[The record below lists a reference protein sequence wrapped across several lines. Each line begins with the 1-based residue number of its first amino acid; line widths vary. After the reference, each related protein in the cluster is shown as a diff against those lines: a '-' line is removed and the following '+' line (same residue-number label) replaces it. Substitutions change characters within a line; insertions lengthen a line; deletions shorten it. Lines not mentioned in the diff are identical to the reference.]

1 MTDSLKNIV
10 IICSTM
16 VLIMALISLMF
27 MGFTKGKNFADMVTG
42 KMHQT
47 EVTMDEGEYLKYEGR
62 RMTGS
67 EVISAV
73 KYFQGELIPICIEV
87 NGICY
92 IYTDETLQTASMEDI
107 KKTTKKGKLYK
118 VTKDH
123 TLVNMLL
130 ENGELTE
137 SAAMTHPQKNVLMR
151 RNINK

>member
-1 MTDSLKNIV
+1 MMDSLKNIV

-107 KKTTKKGKLYK
+107 KKTTKKGNAEYINPEDIYIGQVNRDPVSGAIVKITF
-118 VTKDH
+118 TK
-123 TLVNMLL
+123 
-130 ENGELTE
+130 
-137 SAAMTHPQKNVLMR
+137 
-151 RNINK
+151 

>member
-16 VLIMALISLMF
+16 VLIMSLISLMF

-47 EVTMDEGEYLKYEGR
+47 EVTMDEGEYLKYDGR
-62 RMTGS
+62 RLTGS

-107 KKTTKKGKLYK
+107 KKTTKKGNAEYINPE
-118 VTKDH
+118 DIYIGQ
-123 TLVNMLL
+123 VNRDPVSGAIVKITFVNYPPL
-130 ENGELTE
+130 NLT
-137 SAAMTHPQKNVLMR
+137 V
-151 RNINK
+151 

>member
-10 IICSTM
+10 IMCSTM

-62 RMTGS
+62 RLTGS

-107 KKTTKKGKLYK
+107 KKTTKKGNAEYINPEDIYIGQVNRDPVSGAIVKITF
-118 VTKDH
+118 TK
-123 TLVNMLL
+123 
-130 ENGELTE
+130 
-137 SAAMTHPQKNVLMR
+137 
-151 RNINK
+151 

>member
-1 MTDSLKNIV
+1 MTDSLKNLV

-16 VLIMALISLMF
+16 VLIMSLISLMF

-62 RMTGS
+62 RLTGS

-107 KKTTKKGKLYK
+107 KKTTKKGNAEYINPE
-118 VTKDH
+118 DIYIGQ
-123 TLVNMLL
+123 VNRDPVSGAIVKITFVNYPPL
-130 ENGELTE
+130 NLTD
-137 SAAMTHPQKNVLMR
+137 
-151 RNINK
+151 

>member
-1 MTDSLKNIV
+1 MTDSLKNLV

-16 VLIMALISLMF
+16 VLVMALISLMF

-47 EVTMDEGEYLKYEGR
+47 EVTMDEGEYLKYDGR
-62 RMTGS
+62 RLTGS

-107 KKTTKKGKLYK
+107 KKTTKKGNAEYINPE
-118 VTKDH
+118 DIYIGQ
-123 TLVNMLL
+123 VNRDPVSGAIVKITFVNYPPL
-130 ENGELTE
+130 NLT
-137 SAAMTHPQKNVLMR
+137 V
-151 RNINK
+151 

>member
-1 MTDSLKNIV
+1 MTDSLKNLV

-16 VLIMALISLMF
+16 VLVMSLISLMF
-27 MGFTKGKNFADMVTG
+27 FGYTKGKKFADMVTG

-47 EVTMDEGEYLKYEGR
+47 EVTMDEGEYLKYDGR
-62 RMTGS
+62 RLTGS

-107 KKTTKKGKLYK
+107 KKTTKKGNAEYINPE
-118 VTKDH
+118 DIYIGQ
-123 TLVNMLL
+123 VNRDPVSGAIVKITFVNYPPL
-130 ENGELTE
+130 NLTD
-137 SAAMTHPQKNVLMR
+137 
-151 RNINK
+151 

>member
-1 MTDSLKNIV
+1 MTDSLKNLV

-16 VLIMALISLMF
+16 VLVMALISLMF

-107 KKTTKKGKLYK
+107 KKTTKKGNAEYINPE
-118 VTKDH
+118 DMYIGQ
-123 TLVNMLL
+123 VNRDPVSGAIVKITFVNYPPL
-130 ENGELTE
+130 NLTD
-137 SAAMTHPQKNVLMR
+137 
-151 RNINK
+151 

>member
-107 KKTTKKGKLYK
+107 KKTTKKGNAEYINPE
-118 VTKDH
+118 DIYIGQ
-123 TLVNMLL
+123 VNRDPVSGAIVKITFVNYPPL
-130 ENGELTE
+130 NLT
-137 SAAMTHPQKNVLMR
+137 V
-151 RNINK
+151 

>member
-107 KKTTKKGKLYK
+107 KKTTKKGNAEYINPE
-118 VTKDH
+118 DIYIGH
-123 TLVNMLL
+123 VNRDPVSGAIVKITFVNYPPL
-130 ENGELTE
+130 NLTD
-137 SAAMTHPQKNVLMR
+137 
-151 RNINK
+151 

>member
-107 KKTTKKGKLYK
+107 KKTTKKGNEEYINPE
-118 VTKDH
+118 DMYIGQ
-123 TLVNMLL
+123 VNRDPVSGAIVKITFVNYPPL
-130 ENGELTE
+130 NLT
-137 SAAMTHPQKNVLMR
+137 V
-151 RNINK
+151 

>member
-1 MTDSLKNIV
+1 MTDSLKNLV

-16 VLIMALISLMF
+16 VLIMSLISLMF

-62 RMTGS
+62 RLTGS

-107 KKTTKKGKLYK
+107 KKTTKKGNAEYINPE
-118 VTKDH
+118 DIYIGQ
-123 TLVNMLL
+123 VNRDPVSGAIVKITFVNYPPL
-130 ENGELTE
+130 NLT
-137 SAAMTHPQKNVLMR
+137 V
-151 RNINK
+151 

>member
-10 IICSTM
+10 IMCSTM

-47 EVTMDEGEYLKYEGR
+47 EVTMDEGEYLKYDGR
-62 RMTGS
+62 RLTGS

-107 KKTTKKGKLYK
+107 KKTTKKGNAEYINPEDIYIGQVNRDPVSGAIVKITF
-118 VTKDH
+118 TK
-123 TLVNMLL
+123 
-130 ENGELTE
+130 
-137 SAAMTHPQKNVLMR
+137 
-151 RNINK
+151 

>member
-1 MTDSLKNIV
+1 MTDSLKNLV

-16 VLIMALISLMF
+16 VLVMALISLMF

-107 KKTTKKGKLYK
+107 KKTTKKGNAEYINPE
-118 VTKDH
+118 DMYIGQ
-123 TLVNMLL
+123 VNRDPVSGAIVKITFVNYPPL
-130 ENGELTE
+130 NLT
-137 SAAMTHPQKNVLMR
+137 V
-151 RNINK
+151 

>member
-107 KKTTKKGKLYK
+107 KKTTKKGNAEYINPEDIY
-118 VTKDH
+118 VGQ
-123 TLVNMLL
+123 VNRDPVSGAIVKITFVNYPPL
-130 ENGELTE
+130 NLT
-137 SAAMTHPQKNVLMR
+137 V
-151 RNINK
+151 

>member
-107 KKTTKKGKLYK
+107 KKTTKKGNAEYINPE
-118 VTKDH
+118 DIYIGQ
-123 TLVNMLL
+123 VNRDPVSGAIVKITFVNYPPL
-130 ENGELTE
+130 NLTD
-137 SAAMTHPQKNVLMR
+137 
-151 RNINK
+151 

>member
-107 KKTTKKGKLYK
+107 KKTTKKGNAEYINPEDIYIGQVNRDPVSGAIVKITF
-118 VTKDH
+118 TK
-123 TLVNMLL
+123 
-130 ENGELTE
+130 
-137 SAAMTHPQKNVLMR
+137 
-151 RNINK
+151 

>member
-1 MTDSLKNIV
+1 MTDSLKNLV

-16 VLIMALISLMF
+16 VLVMALISLMF

-107 KKTTKKGKLYK
+107 KKTTKKGNAEYINPE
-118 VTKDH
+118 DIYIGQ
-123 TLVNMLL
+123 VNRDPVSGAIVKITFVNYPPL
-130 ENGELTE
+130 NLT
-137 SAAMTHPQKNVLMR
+137 V
-151 RNINK
+151 

>member
-47 EVTMDEGEYLKYEGR
+47 EVTMDEGEYLKYDGR
-62 RMTGS
+62 RLTGS

-107 KKTTKKGKLYK
+107 KKTTKKGNAEYINPEDMYIGQVNRDPVSGAIVKITF
-118 VTKDH
+118 TK
-123 TLVNMLL
+123 
-130 ENGELTE
+130 
-137 SAAMTHPQKNVLMR
+137 
-151 RNINK
+151 

>member
-107 KKTTKKGKLYK
+107 KKTTKKGNAEYINPEDMYIGQVNRDPVSGAIVKITF
-118 VTKDH
+118 TK
-123 TLVNMLL
+123 
-130 ENGELTE
+130 
-137 SAAMTHPQKNVLMR
+137 
-151 RNINK
+151 

>member
-1 MTDSLKNIV
+1 MTDSLKNLV

-16 VLIMALISLMF
+16 VLVMSLISLMF
-27 MGFTKGKNFADMVTG
+27 FGYTKGKNFADMVTG

-47 EVTMDEGEYLKYEGR
+47 EVTMDEGEYLKYDGR
-62 RMTGS
+62 RLTGS

-107 KKTTKKGKLYK
+107 KKTTKKGNAEYINPE
-118 VTKDH
+118 DMYIGQ
-123 TLVNMLL
+123 VNRDPVSGAIVKITFVNYPPL
-130 ENGELTE
+130 NLT
-137 SAAMTHPQKNVLMR
+137 V
-151 RNINK
+151 

>member
-67 EVISAV
+67 EVLSAV

-107 KKTTKKGKLYK
+107 KKTTKKGNAEYINPE
-118 VTKDH
+118 DMYIGQ
-123 TLVNMLL
+123 VNRDPVSGAIVKITFVNYPPL
-130 ENGELTE
+130 NLTD
-137 SAAMTHPQKNVLMR
+137 
-151 RNINK
+151 

>member
-1 MTDSLKNIV
+1 MTDSLKNLV

-47 EVTMDEGEYLKYEGR
+47 EVTMDEGEYLKYDGR
-62 RMTGS
+62 RLTGS

-107 KKTTKKGKLYK
+107 KKTTKKGNAEYINPE
-118 VTKDH
+118 DIYIGQ
-123 TLVNMLL
+123 VNRDPVSGAIVKITFVNYPPL
-130 ENGELTE
+130 NLTD
-137 SAAMTHPQKNVLMR
+137 
-151 RNINK
+151 

>member
-1 MTDSLKNIV
+1 MTDSLKNLV

-47 EVTMDEGEYLKYEGR
+47 EVTMDEGEYLKYDGR
-62 RMTGS
+62 RLTGS

-107 KKTTKKGKLYK
+107 KKTTKKGNAEYINPEDIYIGQVNRDPVSGAIVKITF
-118 VTKDH
+118 TK
-123 TLVNMLL
+123 
-130 ENGELTE
+130 
-137 SAAMTHPQKNVLMR
+137 
-151 RNINK
+151 

>member
-62 RMTGS
+62 RLTGS

-107 KKTTKKGKLYK
+107 KKTTKKGNAEYINPEDMYIGQVSRDPVSGAIVKITF
-118 VTKDH
+118 TK
-123 TLVNMLL
+123 
-130 ENGELTE
+130 
-137 SAAMTHPQKNVLMR
+137 
-151 RNINK
+151 

>member
-1 MTDSLKNIV
+1 MTDSLKNLV

-16 VLIMALISLMF
+16 VLVMALISLMF

-107 KKTTKKGKLYK
+107 KKTTKKGNAEYINPE
-118 VTKDH
+118 DIYIGQ
-123 TLVNMLL
+123 VNRDPVSGAIVKITFVNYPPL
-130 ENGELTE
+130 NLTD
-137 SAAMTHPQKNVLMR
+137 
-151 RNINK
+151 

>member
-107 KKTTKKGKLYK
+107 KKTTKKGNAEYINPE
-118 VTKDH
+118 DMYIGQ
-123 TLVNMLL
+123 VNRDPVSGAIVKITFVNYPPL
-130 ENGELTE
+130 NLT
-137 SAAMTHPQKNVLMR
+137 V
-151 RNINK
+151 